1 MLNLTRRALLAA
13 AVAMPMMAGAASAE
27 GLITIIVNDPANPYW
42 FTEGEVAKRTAE
54 ELGGR
59 SGHTHRRFG
68 KFQTAIDLFERGK
81 SRLRNQLV
89 VHELIGTADLGR
101 FQGAQRQGQLQSQLA
116 APLHLHAVGEPV
128 DHAANRTLIDEVEK
142 IAGGALSL
150 AGDVSTVAIVT
161 QTALPFAVILAVL
174 MLGERLSVLRIA
186 GIVAAFGGVVIIG
199 FDPRVFGYGTAVV
212 MVLLAS
218 FVMALAQVLMR
229 GLKNV
234 AIFNLQAW
242 IAVTSA
248 PSLLGLSLLVESN
261 HREMM
266 RTASWAAW
274 GNLAFTAFGSS
285 LLGFAGMYY
294 LLRRYPV
301 SLVTPMFLLAPIFGI
316 IGGVTLLGDVIT
328 LRVFLGAVVTL
339 AGVLA
344 VALAPGAK
352 PAA

>member
-1 MLNLTRRALLAA
+1 MKLPDLALVVLINLVWGLTFIAAKLGLNELPAIWFTGLRFALLCL
-13 AVAMPMMAGAASAE
+13 VLTPMLRWVPGQMPRILLVSLFCGS
-27 GLITIIVNDPANPYW
+27 LHFSLQY
-42 FTEGEVAKRTAE
+42 TA
-54 ELGGR
+54 L
-59 SGHTHRRFG
+59 
-68 KFQTAIDLFERGK
+68 K
-81 SRLRNQLV
+81 
-89 VHELIGTADLGR
+89 
-101 FQGAQRQGQLQSQLA
+101 
-116 APLHLHAVGEPV
+116 
-128 DHAANRTLIDEVEK
+128 
-142 IAGGALSL
+142 L

-174 MLGERLSVLRIA
+174 MLGERLSLLRIA
-186 GIVAAFGGVVIIG
+186 GIVAAFGGVVVIG

-261 HREMM
+261 HMEMM

-344 VALAPGAK
+344 VALAPSAK